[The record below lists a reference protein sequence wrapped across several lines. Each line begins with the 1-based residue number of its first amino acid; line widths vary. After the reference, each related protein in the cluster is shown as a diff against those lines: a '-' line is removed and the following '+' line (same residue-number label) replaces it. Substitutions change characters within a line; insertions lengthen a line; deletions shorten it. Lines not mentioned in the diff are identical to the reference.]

1 VAGRKLIHQAAGRL
15 GDGRV
20 QQPARRELRE
30 GLRFVRA
37 HTVMLSVILVATVGN
52 FLDKPLMVVVLPV
65 YARTFYTSPT
75 SLGLALGAFG
85 AGALVGSLLFG
96 AVGRGWPRRRTFLT
110 CWVLGPPVV
119 FGTLAATPPL
129 PVLVAA
135 GFVGGCCSAPSTPWP
150 PRSSRS
156 TPHPSCWGGS
166 LVCSPP
172 WPRPASRSGRSWPAS

>member
-1 VAGRKLIHQAAGRL
+1 VQLGGQVGEEDQLADLPVGVAGRKLIHQAAGRL

-37 HTVMLSVILVATVGN
+37 HTVLLSVILVATVGN

-75 SLGLALGAFG
+75 SLGLALGASGPGRWPAPCCSGPSG
-85 AGALVGSLLFG
+85 AT
-96 AVGRGWPRRRTFLT
+96 GRGGEPSSPAG
-110 CWVLGPPVV
+110 CWGPLVV

-150 PRSSRS
+150 CR
-156 TPHPSCWGGS
+156 
-166 LVCSPP
+166 
-172 WPRPASRSGRSWPAS
+172 